1 MLTSLLLASTVGV
14 LSSPAPTTVTI
25 AWDAV
30 KVRTSTAATIE
41 VDVMPFLGRT
51 DFGGPFNAYYESL
64 ENLGAEYVR
73 YAPWFPNPRVVVPE
87 LVPSDCTATKP
98 ATNWN
103 SSYFDDIM
111 RDFMAAVC
119 GPNAV
124 AGECKLSVVQQLSTM
139 PSWMYVGG
147 FCPDASPD
155 CLPINPWNT
164 SKDWTDY
171 TAGGALVDKT
181 CGQMARYMGRLVG
194 HYTNGGHT
202 DECGHWH
209 ESGFHYNW
217 FGLSV
222 LNEDE
227 HNIKPDDGT
236 AYTTC
241 YDAIKKEVAK
251 VNPTI
256 TPVGPE
262 IAGTTGTAAAYLL
275 HFLNASNHDDLQPP
289 EIASYHWAGFATN
302 DSTKFLDDWEAMFNN
317 PDGSIQRVEAM
328 KKKTGQST
336 EMVLNEYIPF
346 VNDWCDLSTVPV
358 PKGSPPATKCP
369 NSQDPA
375 ASGNDPNLQHAK
387 GTGINRKT
395 WAWNSAAACFAFGYA
410 TLAELQYKYVGQ
422 DQLIGGTWP
431 DNEPSVSCMDWQTGQ
446 PNAKYWVTNLLA
458 TTVGT
463 AEEKTILQSTV
474 TPPTPAKKPSRWY
487 YVAGALAKGSD
498 VIPPANMT
506 LAAAEAKCI
515 SLKAGGAGGAAGCQG
530 ITFKADTQNPTGIVQ
545 VYFKSSTASGD
556 VDADWRTL
564 ILDYKVPLPLF
575 VLPYELNGSKGIV
588 LINKLNVAQEVVL
601 TGVVG
606 GEATSVEVDVAHEEP
621 GFAPPIAKTIS
632 ATGSIVLGPFAVAV
646 VTQVVLK

>member
-1 MLTSLLLASTVGV
+1 MACAGTSLAPSSTKV
-14 LSSPAPTTVTI
+14 AI
-25 AWDAV
+25 DWDAV

-64 ENLGAEYVR
+64 ENLGSEYVR

-111 RDFMAAVC
+111 RDFMAA
-119 GPNAV
+119 
-124 AGECKLSVVQQLSTM
+124 
-139 PSWMYVGG
+139 PS
-147 FCPDASPD
+147 
-155 CLPINPWNT
+155 NPWNT
-164 SKDWTDY
+164 SKDWTSY

-181 CGQMARYMGRLVG
+181 CQQMARYMGRLVG

-209 ESGFHYNW
+209 QSGFHYNW
-217 FGLSV
+217 WGLSV

-227 HNIKPDDGT
+227 HGIAPDDGT

-241 YDAIKKEVAK
+241 YDAIKIEVAK

-256 TPVGPE
+256 TAVGPE
-262 IAGTTGTAAAYLL
+262 IAGTTGHSTEYLL
-275 HFLNASNHDDLQPP
+275 HFLNASNHDDGQPP
-289 EIASYHWAGFATN
+289 EVSSYHWAGFATN
-302 DSTKFLDDWEAMFNN
+302 DSTTFLDEWEKAFND
-317 PDGSIQRVEAM
+317 PAGSIQQVEAL
-328 KKKTGQST
+328 KRKTGQAT
-336 EMVLNEYIPF
+336 EMVLNEFIPF
-346 VNDWCDLSTVPV
+346 VNDWCDLDTVPV
-358 PKGSPPATKCP
+358 KKGSPPATSCP

-375 ASGNDPNLQHAK
+375 ASGNEPNLQKAK

-458 TTVGT
+458 QTVGT
-463 AEEKTILQSTV
+463 SQSKTIFNSTI
-474 TPPTPAKKPSRWY
+474 TPPQPASKSRWTY
-487 YVAGALAKGSD
+487 MPGALAKGND
-498 VIPPANMT
+498 VAPPANIT

-515 SLKAGGAGGAAGCQG
+515 QLKEKGCIG
-530 ITFKADTQNPTGIVQ
+530 ITFHSDSETPTGIVQ
-545 VYFKSSTASGD
+545 AYFKSSSDSGD
-556 VDADWRTL
+556 VDKGWRTYM
-564 ILDYKVPLPLF
+564 LDFKAPLPLF
-575 VLPYELNGSKGIV
+575 VLPYDLQGSKGVV
-588 LINKLNVAQEVVL
+588 LINKLNTEQVVQL
-601 TGVVG
+601 EGVKG
-606 GEATSVEVDVAHEEP
+606 GEASCVEVDVTVEEP
-621 GFAPPIAKTIS
+621 GFVPPISKSIS
-632 ATGSIVLGPFAVAV
+632 ASGTITLGPFSVAV
-646 VTQVVLK
+646 VTEVDFV